1 LNEDGAP
8 FDSGFDDTGPIRV
21 SAESGAV
28 SLESALRDFGP
39 AAIDDLIPRIRALAA
54 SLDAAH
60 RAGVVHGA
68 LHPSKVFVTDDA
80 TSLVAGKGAHAPYA
94 APEVLG
100 GHGATPKSDQYSL
113 AAIAYEWL
121 FGRPLSHHGDRPIE
135 FRAMPGVDRVALSR
149 ALSRALSSRPEDR
162 FASCVAFVD
171 AVAGAIVP
179 ELPLLADVDDFAA
192 EDELAPSASARPESD
207 ELRRDTPV
215 VVPVELL
222 AVDQAASFDAER
234 DDARVAQDK
243 PNPDDVA
250 MVAEAFDSEPDDA
263 LLVQDQPNPDDVKI
277 VAEPFDSKREGAFD
291 EVDPRL
297 SDAPPVAVPAWN
309 PSAAATPAPRTME
322 TPSFGP
328 IALFLALIVGA
339 VFGFAAGYMAKPR
352 ALQSGAP
359 QEITVARP
367 TDQPVASEKSDASE
381 ARDAS
386 DARDPSEK
394 RGKPPV
400 SKTAERSSA
409 SPASPVSPV
418 SPAKVGRLLVRSTP
432 SGASV
437 SVDGVAK
444 GVTPLALRDL
454 DAGTRSVTI
463 ARSGYI
469 PETRRILITKARPAR
484 TLEVRL
490 ASASAAETVSPKP
503 SGGGGPRPGIPA
515 SPGKPAVTTGTLAVE
530 SRPAGAAVTING
542 KASGSTPLTINDLA
556 PGDYQ
561 IVMTMPGY
569 RNFATTVRV
578 VAGERARAA
587 ASLTAVEQE

>member
-1 LNEDGAP
+1 MNEDGPP
-8 FDSGFDDTGPIRV
+8 FDSGFDDAGPFRV
-21 SAESGAV
+21 SPESGGV

-39 AAIDDLIPRIRALAA
+39 AAIDDLIPRIRALAV

-94 APEVLG
+94 APEVLA

-113 AAIAYEWL
+113 AAVTYEWL

-135 FRAMPGVDRVALSR
+135 FRALPGVDRVALSK
-149 ALSRALSSRPEDR
+149 AFNRALSSKPEDR

-179 ELPLLADVDDFAA
+179 ELPLLADVEDFAP
-192 EDELAPSASARPESD
+192 EDELAP
-207 ELRRDTPV
+207 PV
-215 VVPVELL
+215 IAPVEVPPIDEEPEEALL
-222 AVDQAASFDAER
+222 VQPG
-234 DDARVAQDK
+234 
-243 PNPDDVA
+243 PNPDDVR
-250 MVAEAFDSEPDDA
+250 
-263 LLVQDQPNPDDVKI
+263 I
-277 VAEPFDSKREGAFD
+277 VAEESPLPAGPFDVERDDPILAPGKRPD
-291 EVDPRL
+291 VDPVDPIDPRL
-297 SDAPPVAVPAWN
+297 SAAAPVAVPGWN
-309 PSAAATPAPRTME
+309 PAAAAPSATRTME
-322 TPSFGP
+322 TPRFGP

-352 ALQSGAP
+352 ALQSAAP
-359 QEITVARP
+359 REIAVAPRAGEP
-367 TDQPVASEKSDASE
+367 SE
-381 ARDAS
+381 ARNAS
-386 DARDPSEK
+386 ETRAK
-394 RGKPPV
+394 GTV
-400 SKTAERSSA
+400 GKTAERSPGSPG
-409 SPASPVSPV
+409 SPASPAPPV
-418 SPAKVGRLLVRSTP
+418 PTARPGRLLVRSTP

-444 GVTPLALRDL
+444 GETPLALRDL
-454 DAGTRSVTI
+454 DVGTRSVTI
-463 ARSGYI
+463 ARRGYI

-490 ASASAAETVSPKP
+490 ASASAAEPVSPKP
-503 SGGGGPRPGIPA
+503 SGGSGPRPSTPA
-515 SPGKPAVTTGTLAVE
+515 SLGKPAVTTGTLAVE

-542 KASGSTPLTINDLA
+542 KPSGSTPLTINDLA

-569 RNFATTVRV
+569 RNFTTTVRV
-578 VAGERARAA
+578 VAGERTRAA